1 MVEIHAPQYS
11 TKAEL
16 VSAARF
22 GRPDYPASVYGL
34 MAAYLRSIRYS
45 YENADED
52 TLRDVAKD
60 WLHELVYN
68 NPNWPANDKL
78 HDLLDAWIHAL
89 KYGSNRLQG
98 YKKTKDDHLEHLMK
112 WLQARPSSKAFT
124 REEPV
129 STKPVYDPSAP
140 LDGSI
145 TPASAERQLAILA
158 RVYGMREGRINLKL
172 KTIPGMPDYV
182 RKLEQRVAGV
192 A

>member
-98 YKKTKDDHLEHLMK
+98 NKKTKDDHLEHLMK
-112 WLQARPSSKAFT
+112 WLQARPASRAMQGA
-124 REEPV
+124 RPEARP
-129 STKPVYDPSAP
+129 PYDPTAP
-140 LDGSI
+140 LDASV
-145 TPASAERQLAILA
+145 TPESAKRQLGVLI
-158 RVYGMREGRINLKL
+158 RMYGVDREGNIRVPFAK
-172 KTIPGMPDYV
+172 IPNWEHYLS
-182 RKLEQRVAGV
+182 KLEQRAQGV

>member
-1 MVEIHAPQYS
+1 MVEIHAPEYS

-16 VSAARF
+16 KDAARY

-68 NPNWPANDKL
+68 NPNWPENDKL

-140 LDGSI
+140 LDRSI
-145 TPASAERQLAILA
+145 GPTEAERQLRILA
-158 RVYGMREGRINLKL
+158 SVYGIRNGRIQVGNNAFQ
-172 KTIPGMPDYV
+172 GMAAYV
-182 RKLEQRVAGV
+182 QKLEHRVSEV